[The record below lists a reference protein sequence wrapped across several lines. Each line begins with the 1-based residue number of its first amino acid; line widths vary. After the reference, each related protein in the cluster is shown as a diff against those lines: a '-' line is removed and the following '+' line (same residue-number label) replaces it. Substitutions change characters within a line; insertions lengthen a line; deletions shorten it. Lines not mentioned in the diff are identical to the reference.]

1 MKLQP
6 VYLVCGVPGSGKT
19 WVLNQL
25 KNQFTVVEHDDFIG
39 QSMAWM
45 VAVLAA
51 SKISQKPI
59 LTDCPFGERLAKEH
73 LEACGANIMPY
84 FIVEPVHVVMQR
96 YQKRT
101 GKPLPMAS
109 VTRASTIKNR
119 AEEWS
124 APYGTSE
131 VIFDL
136 LKKEG
141 MRLGSAK

>member
-6 VYLVCGVPGSGKT
+6 VYMVCGVPGSGKT

-25 KNQFTVVEHDDFIG
+25 TDLFTLVRNDDHIENNKKTLFIL
-39 QSMAWM
+39 S
-45 VAVLAA
+45 AA
-51 SKISQKPI
+51 HTVKPV
-59 LTDCPFGERLAKEH
+59 LTDCPFGERLERDA
-73 LEACGANIMPY
+73 LESVRLEVWPY

-96 YQKRT
+96 YQKRE

-119 AEEWS
+119 AEEWG

-131 VIFDL
+131 VILDL